1 MSCFAFVSKKNIYVL
16 LWFCRQENE
25 FVAYCAFAV
34 KKTNLCH
41 ALVLSARKQICVMLC
56 FCQQETTLL
65 RTLLLLARNFV
76 LSLFAFVGNETNLCC
91 TSVLLARN

>member
-41 ALVLSARKQICVMLC
+41 ALVLSARKQICNINV
-56 FCQQETTLL
+56 F
-65 RTLLLLARNFV
+65 LADK
-76 LSLFAFVGNETNLCC
+76 SKA
-91 TSVLLARN
+91 